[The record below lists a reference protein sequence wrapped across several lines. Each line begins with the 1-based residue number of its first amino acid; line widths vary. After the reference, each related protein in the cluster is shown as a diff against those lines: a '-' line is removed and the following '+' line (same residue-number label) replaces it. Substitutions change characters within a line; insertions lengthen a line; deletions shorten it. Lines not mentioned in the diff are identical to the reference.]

1 MIEFI
6 LGCAAGW
13 FITYLWHL
21 GTDHTPRRYDVHVSK
36 ATTLHLQYLG
46 KLDERRFKSLC
57 YWVTDGRP
65 FRLLALTNAKVLT
78 RSQFE
83 EVRSELVARRL
94 AIQNPNKTV
103 DITPPGRA
111 FFRWGAG
118 RHKRANDNQMRK

>member
-1 MIEFI
+1 MIEFL

-13 FITYLWHL
+13 LITYLWFL
-21 GTDHTPRRYDVHVSK
+21 GKDNTPRRYEVHVS
-36 ATTLHLQYLG
+36 ATSTMHLQYIG

-57 YWVTDGRP
+57 FWVTDGRP

-94 AIQNPNKTV
+94 AIQNTNKTV
-103 DITPPGRA
+103 DITPPGYA

-118 RHKRANDNQMRK
+118 RRKQTNSNQARK